1 MDIAASGVRGSFLA
15 SWACPPPFVVRH
27 RIERTPFPRCE
38 FLLASAD
45 DLSVVDESVNVLM
58 TRSTLIYLHD
68 KARTLREF
76 FRVLRR
82 GGRLSMF
89 EPINSFAW
97 PEHEKAPKQPR
108 TLCAMS
114 AMSWPGSRRQALAA
128 WR

>member
-1 MDIAASGVRGSFLA
+1 MSTS
-15 SWACPPPFVVRH
+15 FVVRH

-38 FLLASAD
+38 FLLASSD

-114 AMSWPGSRRQALAA
+114 AMSWPGSRRQALAT